1 MKVPLLD
8 LKIQFQSI
16 RKEIL
21 SAIEDVC
28 DDQSFVLGNRVTD
41 LEDAL
46 SKYVGTSHAIG
57 VASGSDALLL
67 SLIAL
72 GVGPGDEVITV
83 PFTFFST
90 ASAIARLHAKPIF
103 VDIEPGTFNMDP
115 HELNDHLTDRTKA
128 IIPVH
133 LFGQCANM
141 DAILRISAK
150 TGIPIV
156 EDCCQAIGASRKG
169 TRVGSFGAT
178 GCFSFFPSK
187 NLGGFGDGGLITTN
201 HDRLAECLMALRVHG
216 GHSDYH
222 HHLIGLNSR
231 LDALQAAVLQI
242 KLKYLDA
249 WTAGRRHN
257 AQRYQTLF
265 QETGVRHLVT
275 LPLVEPD
282 NFHIYNQFTIRV
294 SKRDQLSAFLTS
306 HGIGNKIYYPVP
318 LHLQECFH
326 DFGYRNGQ
334 FPVSERAAEEVLSLP
349 IYPELTES
357 QIRYVVE
364 TIQAFFQTS

>member
-1 MKVPLLD
+1 VNVPLLD

-28 DDQSFVLGNRVTD
+28 DDQTFVLGERVAS

-46 SKYVGTSHAIG
+46 SKYVGTAHAIG

-103 VDIEPGTFNMDP
+103 IDIEPGTFNMDP
-115 HELNDHLTDRTKA
+115 DALNARITDRTKA

-141 DAILRISAK
+141 DTILRISAK
-150 TGIPIV
+150 AGIPIV
-156 EDCCQAIGASRKG
+156 EDCCQAIGAVRKG
-169 TRVGSFGAT
+169 TRAGAFGAT

-201 HDRLAECLMALRVHG
+201 QDRLAECLMALRVHG
-216 GHSDYH
+216 GHSDYRH
-222 HHLIGLNSR
+222 DLIGLNSR

-242 KLKYLDA
+242 KLKYLDS
-249 WTAGRRHN
+249 WTEGRRHN
-257 AQRYQTLF
+257 AQQYTSLF
-265 QETGVRHLVT
+265 QEAGLLDTVT
-275 LPLVEPD
+275 LPSVERD

-294 SKRDQLSAFLTS
+294 PRRDQLSAYLTS
-306 HGIGNKIYYPVP
+306 QSIGNKVYYPVP

-326 DFGYRNGQ
+326 CLGYREGQ
-334 FPVSERAAEEVLSLP
+334 FSVSERAAREVLSLP
-349 IYPELTES
+349 IYPELTRS
-357 QIRYVVE
+357 QMTYIVE
-364 TIQAFFQTS
+364 TIQAFFQTA